1 MTVYIKKDGSKVLSL
16 TDEEFEDLDWEEQ
29 ILLELEYDGF
39 GWTIQQSKVAAGKV
53 IGGKLHVE
61 KT

>member
-29 ILLELEYDGF
+29 TLLELEYDGF

-53 IGGKLHVE
+53 IGGKNYVE
-61 KT
+61 EA

>member
-1 MTVYIKKDGSKVLSL
+1 MSVYLKKDGSKVLSL
-16 TDEEFEDLDWEEQ
+16 SDEEFEDLGWEEGT
-29 ILLELEYDGF
+29 LLELEYDSI